1 MPVRIANSD
10 PFGPAVANLYNR
22 GLIMRSIN
30 WLENTSRSV
39 SSHFPKVGEKNARYI
54 ADRLSILL
62 LERLSAETAKE
73 LISLLPEDVL
83 IPGSFAGGLKR
94 AAQSPTDH
102 LVGYPD
108 FVDVVS
114 RSFFSGSIAFT
125 DSSELIADFFLW
137 AIAQEL
143 TSDLKW
149 KLIQE
154 LPADLR
160 SRMNLYTGES
170 DDSKVA

>member
-1 MPVRIANSD
+1 
-10 PFGPAVANLYNR
+10 
-22 GLIMRSIN
+22 MRSIN
-30 WLENTSRSV
+30 WLESTSRSV

-62 LERLSAETAKE
+62 LERLKPETAKE
-73 LISLLPEDVL
+73 LVAVLPEGVSQSLEDVA
-83 IPGSFAGGLKR
+83 S
-94 AAQSPTDH
+94 SPVDH

-108 FVDVVS
+108 FVDLVS

-125 DSSELIADFFLW
+125 DSSEAIADFFLW
-137 AIAQEL
+137 AIAQEI
-143 TSDLKW
+143 TPDLKW

-154 LPADLR
+154 LPVDLR
-160 SRMNLYTGES
+160 CRMNLYTGDT

>member
-1 MPVRIANSD
+1 LDTYGVPVARLD
-10 PFGPAVANLYNR
+10 GE
-22 GLIMRSIN
+22 GLSMRSIN
-30 WLENTSRSV
+30 WLESTSRSV

-62 LERLSAETAKE
+62 LERLSPETATE
-73 LISLLPEDVL
+73 LLSVLPEGVCGNL
-83 IPGSFAGGLKR
+83 QG
-94 AAQSPTDH
+94 AALSPVDH
-102 LVGYPD
+102 VVGYPD

-114 RSFFSGSIAFT
+114 RSFFSGSIGFT
-125 DSSELIADFFLW
+125 DSSEVIADFFLW
-137 AIAQEL
+137 AVAQEL
-143 TSDLKW
+143 TPDLKW
-149 KLIQE
+149 KMIQE

>member
-1 MPVRIANSD
+1 
-10 PFGPAVANLYNR
+10 
-22 GLIMRSIN
+22 MRSIN

-39 SSHFPKVGEKNARYI
+39 SSHFPKVGEKNAKYI
-54 ADRLSILL
+54 AERLSILL

-73 LISLLPEDVL
+73 MISLLPEDVFVT
-83 IPGSFAGGLKR
+83 GMSSASLKR
-94 AAQSPTDH
+94 AAGMSTNH

-108 FVDVVS
+108 FVDLVS
-114 RSFFSGSIAFT
+114 RSFFSGSISYT

-143 TSDLKW
+143 TSELKW

-160 SRMNLYTGES
+160 SRMNLYAGGSE
-170 DDSKVA
+170 DSKVA